1 MKEEL
6 IRNNLIKRRN
16 PYQALKVTTED
27 LVNLPLIHSLI
38 SRIKDPK
45 EEVSQLSKRMKA
57 LPS

>member
-6 IRNNLIKRRN
+6 ILNNLIKRRN

-45 EEVSQLSKRMKA
+45 EEISQLSKGMKA